1 MTQLSLLGLS
11 GSLRLAPI
19 EGGKQRSGASVQCER
34 VDLESAEVQSPD
46 ASICCGETAGMFS
59 SALRTA
65 LFTDRMVRQASVASN
80 HAWLVGTCRMPKR
93 MLESSST
100 WLA

>member
-19 EGGKQRSGASVQCER
+19 EGGKQRSGASVQC
-34 VDLESAEVQSPD
+34 DEVQSQD

-80 HAWLVGTCRMPKR
+80 HAWLVGTCRMPNWNLHQLVSRKT
-93 MLESSST
+93 E
-100 WLA
+100 